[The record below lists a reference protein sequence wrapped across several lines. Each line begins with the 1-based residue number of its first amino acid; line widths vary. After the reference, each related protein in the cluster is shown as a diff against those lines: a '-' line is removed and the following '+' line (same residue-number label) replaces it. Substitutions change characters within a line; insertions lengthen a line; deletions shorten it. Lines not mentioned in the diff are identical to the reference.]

1 MTFSGKPLGLVRA
14 LLFFDLIMF
23 IALLLLAC
31 NAELYSHGSAL
42 WLSSTVQMQDEEILR
57 LNAELEH
64 SVRREMEL
72 RNRLEQSLLTLQIVE
87 RDLQAADKELRSQL
101 DHSLQLLRKAENDVR
116 VAESR
121 IAQIEKQKESLEA
134 RNREKDLE
142 LKSCHAMFH
151 EKDIVILKQ
160 GEELKQGAAT
170 RQKLMKEL
178 EQMEAQAK
186 LMAQMRDEL
195 SRLRADLDSAEAKK
209 AELLK
214 ETDYLSGIAMQ
225 MTQKIAEHEKEEA
238 AAEMQRKHAGR
249 LAAKNRKK
257 HGFAA
262 LLLHFHVR
270 NGLRTLCNLMSAK
283 CRDESVQHV
292 ELQMI
297 WSSWHLATRA
307 RRRLGNVCDRV
318 HANRAAVMKRMICQI
333 VMFIWHK
340 CAAKTA
346 TALRLEQRRMQR
358 VQLMEGLWM
367 CRKLGAVFCAW
378 RTTIQHLKAQL
389 VDMWNEEA
397 RKNRR
402 LEHHLQQRA
411 CRSAGLCLHLWHTYT
426 AHEMM
431 ISAEKARKNRLLER
445 HLLRRRK
452 ATSRLCFDSWHN
464 HTVDETNQIASI
476 SRMILQM
483 IERSLVFA
491 FQQWRQNAQEQKI
504 HDLRRGTEEARH
516 NRLLERHLKK
526 KRKATSCSCLK
537 AWRNHTVNEMGIA
550 ASISKMMLQMIERS
564 LAFAFQQWRQNAQ
577 EQKIHDLRRGTEEAR
592 HNRLLERHLK
602 KKRKATSCSCLKAW
616 RNHTVNEMGIAA
628 SISKMMLQMNERLLA
643 FAFQQWRQN
652 AQEQKRNRDHLE
664 LTNRCTQAENDLE
677 QCQSLLALS
686 DKRHAATN
694 VFLHAAESSV
704 DALIQASAKCAAALE
719 AGRVK
724 NFQRIAYLENQ
735 LVELLKVSS
744 QSISAKESAMDQ
756 MRQKYEAEQ
765 RELLCSITAK
775 ESVIDQMRH
784 THAAEQKELRCIFE
798 ADMSHR
804 ILEVDALLHETY
816 ESKIAIQAPIEKMVA
831 RLERVT
837 DEFAKLVATRDR
849 LQEALSMETQRCA
862 DLDALCKREEKD
874 CHDLEKALDDVS
886 RRLLQAENK
895 LERVEAQNHELRNNL
910 AFVEEAQARLK
921 TLETYNEELLAR
933 LAQSS
938 QRFSSGEDDGKVST
952 WGVGAFALSVQ
963 QNSSAA
969 GQNLLSLFSPL
980 KLASV
985 GAQNDNEHELRISSA
1000 PKLATC
1006 VPKLDVDMLTDL
1018 QSKLESIDEEADCCP
1033 PSVGDQQ
1040 EEESCKDSMADV
1052 ERIGVCLDNGQSD
1065 YASHVNVESD
1075 GFEAR
1080 PASLQGDHWLGS
1092 G

>member
-1 MTFSGKPLGLVRA
+1 M
-14 LLFFDLIMF
+14 
-23 IALLLLAC
+23 
-31 NAELYSHGSAL
+31 
-42 WLSSTVQMQDEEILR
+42 
-57 LNAELEH
+57 
-64 SVRREMEL
+64 
-72 RNRLEQSLLTLQIVE
+72 
-87 RDLQAADKELRSQL
+87 
-101 DHSLQLLRKAENDVR
+101 
-116 VAESR
+116 
-121 IAQIEKQKESLEA
+121 
-134 RNREKDLE
+134 
-142 LKSCHAMFH
+142 
-151 EKDIVILKQ
+151 
-160 GEELKQGAAT
+160 
-170 RQKLMKEL
+170 
-178 EQMEAQAK
+178 
-186 LMAQMRDEL
+186 
-195 SRLRADLDSAEAKK
+195 
-209 AELLK
+209 
-214 ETDYLSGIAMQ
+214 
-225 MTQKIAEHEKEEA
+225 
-238 AAEMQRKHAGR
+238 
-249 LAAKNRKK
+249 
-257 HGFAA
+257 
-262 LLLHFHVR
+262 
-270 NGLRTLCNLMSAK
+270 
-283 CRDESVQHV
+283 
-292 ELQMI
+292 
-297 WSSWHLATRA
+297 
-307 RRRLGNVCDRV
+307 
-318 HANRAAVMKRMICQI
+318 
-333 VMFIWHK
+333 
-340 CAAKTA
+340 
-346 TALRLEQRRMQR
+346 
-358 VQLMEGLWM
+358 
-367 CRKLGAVFCAW
+367 
-378 RTTIQHLKAQL
+378 
-389 VDMWNEEA
+389 
-397 RKNRR
+397 
-402 LEHHLQQRA
+402 
-411 CRSAGLCLHLWHTYT
+411 
-426 AHEMM
+426 
-431 ISAEKARKNRLLER
+431 
-445 HLLRRRK
+445 
-452 ATSRLCFDSWHN
+452 
-464 HTVDETNQIASI
+464 
-476 SRMILQM
+476 
-483 IERSLVFA
+483 
-491 FQQWRQNAQEQKI
+491 
-504 HDLRRGTEEARH
+504 
-516 NRLLERHLKK
+516 
-526 KRKATSCSCLK
+526 
-537 AWRNHTVNEMGIA
+537 
-550 ASISKMMLQMIERS
+550 
-564 LAFAFQQWRQNAQ
+564 
-577 EQKIHDLRRGTEEAR
+577 
-592 HNRLLERHLK
+592 
-602 KKRKATSCSCLKAW
+602 
-616 RNHTVNEMGIAA
+616 
-628 SISKMMLQMNERLLA
+628 
-643 FAFQQWRQN
+643 
-652 AQEQKRNRDHLE
+652 E

>member
-1 MTFSGKPLGLVRA
+1 MMTFSGKPLGLVRA

-402 LEHHLQQRA
+402 LENHLQQRA

-483 IERSLVFA
+483 IERSLV
-491 FQQWRQNAQEQKI
+491 
-504 HDLRRGTEEARH
+504 
-516 NRLLERHLKK
+516 
-526 KRKATSCSCLK
+526 
-537 AWRNHTVNEMGIA
+537 
-550 ASISKMMLQMIERS
+550 
-564 LAFAFQQWRQNAQ
+564 FAFQQWRQNAQ